1 MGAIAG
7 IIHLEG
13 ASPPRDQVQQL
24 GHNLGHRGPDDK
36 GLHAEPRAVFAH
48 RRTRFT
54 HQDPSEPLVTQ
65 RYVVVMDGRPYNGG
79 VDALARSWAREGA
92 ACLDEVDGPFAVAI
106 WDRET
111 ESLVLARDALGRRP
125 VFFAQKGTRLAFAS
139 ETGPLLGLPWVS
151 RELALDHLSE
161 YLSFRYVHAPRTLLR
176 DVSAL
181 PPGHLLRFDKRGLRM
196 ERWHRTRWAEPGA
209 AVPDPLEAER
219 RIDSLLRRSVQKR
232 LQGDLPKALLLSGG
246 LDSSSI
252 LRHTR
257 ELGVSLPC
265 VTVARSGE
273 RVDESSLAARVATVL
288 DAEHHVLR
296 IDDTDIV
303 DALPEASRAMG
314 QPLPTAAAVLQL
326 LLFRQIRPDARV
338 LLSGDGGDEVLGG
351 RGMARLAVLVRRSQA
366 VGSLPGPFRRLVRR
380 GARKAKMWNLAA
392 SGDHFGQD
400 RNVGGS
406 RVFNSTERI
415 ALLRD
420 PGLVRPGIRR
430 TVLEPGYQ
438 EVSADPLNGMLAAWQ
453 RGWLPEDGL
462 ARSDRMAG
470 ALGMEVR
477 FPMLDE
483 ALRAAAAA
491 LPGHAKVRPLRNGNF
506 ETKAPLRAALRR
518 VLPSRLVDRPKR
530 SLPNPLDHWLRNS
543 GSDYLRHVVDA
554 LAEDPDGLFVPSV
567 VRELE
572 RDHREGKRN
581 HGLRLWTLALF
592 WEWKRQLAST

>member
-13 ASPPRDQVQQL
+13 EAPPRDQVQQL

-36 GLHAEPRAVFAH
+36 GIVAEPRAVLAH

-54 HQDPSEPLVTQ
+54 HHDPREPHVTG
-65 RYVVVMDGRPYNGG
+65 RHVVVLDGRPYNGG
-79 VDALARSWAREGA
+79 VDTITERWAAKGPASLSEI
-92 ACLDEVDGPFAVAI
+92 DGPFALGV
-106 WDRET
+106 WDRRE
-111 ESLVLARDALGRRP
+111 ESLILARDALGRRP
-125 VFFAQKGTRLAFAS
+125 VFYAQKGTRLAFAS
-139 ETGPLLGLPWVS
+139 ETSPLLGLPWVS

-176 DVSAL
+176 DISAL
-181 PPGHLLRFDKRGLRM
+181 PPGHFLRFDRRGLRV
-196 ERWHRTRWAEPGA
+196 ERWHRTVWAAPGA
-209 AVPDPLEAER
+209 PVPDALEAER
-219 RIDSLLRRSVQKR
+219 RIDGLLRRSVQKR
-232 LQGDLPKALLLSGG
+232 LQGDLPRALLLSGG

-252 LRHTR
+252 LRHAR
-257 ELGVSLPC
+257 ELGASVPC
-265 VTVARSGE
+265 FTVALSGE

-296 IDDTDIV
+296 IDDRAIV

-314 QPLPTAAAVLQL
+314 QPLPTAAGVLQL

-366 VGSLPGPFRRLVRR
+366 VGRLPGPLRGLVRR
-380 GARKAKMWNLAA
+380 GAKRAGMHNIAA
-392 SGDHFGQD
+392 TGDHFGRD

-438 EVSADPLNGMLAAWQ
+438 EVVADPLNAMLAAWQ

-491 LPGHAKVRPLRNGNF
+491 LPGHAKVRPLRTGNF

-518 VLPSRLVDRPKR
+518 VLPPRLVDRPKR
-530 SLPNPLDHWLRNS
+530 SLPNPLDHWLRHS
-543 GSDYLRHVVDA
+543 GADYLRHVVDA
-554 LAEDPDGLFVPSV
+554 LCEDPDGHFVPSV
-567 VRELE
+567 IRDLE

-592 WEWKRQLAST
+592 HEWKQTL

>member
-13 ASPPRDQVQQL
+13 EPPPRDQVQQL
-24 GHNLGHRGPDDK
+24 GHGLGHRGPDDK
-36 GLHAEPRAVFAH
+36 AIHAEPRAVFAH
-48 RRTRFT
+48 RRIRFT
-54 HQDPSEPLVTQ
+54 HHDPKEPHVSARHVVLV
-65 RYVVVMDGRPYNGG
+65 DGRLYSGG
-79 VDALARSWAREGA
+79 VSSIAEQWSTFGA
-92 ACLDEVDGPFAVAI
+92 DCLNRLDGPFALCI

-125 VFFAQKGTRLAFAS
+125 LFFAQKGMRLAFAS
-139 ETGPLLGLPWVS
+139 ETTPLLGLPWVS

-176 DVSAL
+176 DIQAV
-181 PPGHLLRFDKRGLRM
+181 PPGHLLRFDHRGMRL
-196 ERWHRTRWAEPGA
+196 ERWHRTRWAEP
-209 AVPDPLEAER
+209 VSPLPDALEAER
-219 RIDSLLRRSVQKR
+219 RIDTLLRRSVQKR

-246 LDSSSI
+246 IDSSSI
-252 LRHTR
+252 LHHAR
-257 ELGVSLPC
+257 ELGAKLPC
-265 VTVARSGE
+265 FTVALSGE
-273 RVDESSLAARVATVL
+273 RVDESSLAARVATVM
-288 DAEHHVLR
+288 DAEHHVVR
-296 IDDTDIV
+296 IDDRAILS
-303 DALPEASRAMG
+303 ALPEASRAMG

-326 LLFRQIRPDARV
+326 LLFQQIKPDARV

-351 RGMARLAVLVRRSQA
+351 RGMARLAVLVRRSQM
-366 VGSLPGPFRRLVRR
+366 VGKLPGPMRRVVRR
-380 GARKAKMWNLAA
+380 AARKAGMWNLAA
-392 SGDHFGQD
+392 TGDHFGQD

-406 RVFNSTERI
+406 RVFNGSERI
-415 ALLRD
+415 SLLRD

-438 EVSADPLNGMLAAWQ
+438 EVSADPLNAMLAAWQ

-477 FPMLDE
+477 FPLLDE

-491 LPGHAKVRPLRNGNF
+491 MPGHAKVRPLRNGQF

-530 SLPNPLDHWLRNS
+530 SLPNPLDRWLRTS
-543 GSDYLRHVVDA
+543 GRDYIAHVVDA
-554 LAEDPDGLFVPSV
+554 LSEDPDGLFVPSV
-567 VRELE
+567 MKALE
-572 RDHREGKRN
+572 RDHRDGKEN

-592 WEWKRQLAST
+592 WEWRRQVAAP

>member
-13 ASPPRDQVQQL
+13 APPPRDQVQQL
-24 GHNLGHRGPDDK
+24 GHGLGHRGPDDK
-36 GLHAEPRAVFAH
+36 GIVAEPRAVFAH

-54 HQDPSEPLVTQ
+54 HHDPREPHGTS
-65 RYVVVMDGRPYNGG
+65 RHIVVLDGRPYNGG
-79 VDALARSWAREGA
+79 VDSIAERWAQKGVNS
-92 ACLDEVDGPFAVAI
+92 LQDIDGPFALAV
-106 WDRET
+106 WDKKT

-125 VFFAQKGTRLAFAS
+125 VFYAQKGTRLAFAS
-139 ETGPLLGLPWVS
+139 ETSPLLGLPWVS

-176 DVSAL
+176 DISAL
-181 PPGHLLRFDKRGLRM
+181 PPGHFLRFDKRGLRV
-196 ERWHRTRWAEPGA
+196 ERWHRTTWAAPGA
-209 AVPDPLEAER
+209 PIPDALETER
-219 RIDSLLRRSVQKR
+219 RIDGLLRRSVQKR

-252 LRHTR
+252 LRHAR
-257 ELGVSLPC
+257 ELGANLPC
-265 VTVARSGE
+265 FTVALSGE

-288 DAEHHVLR
+288 DADHHVLR
-296 IDDTDIV
+296 IDDRDIV
-303 DALPEASRAMG
+303 DALPDASRAMG

-366 VGSLPGPFRRLVRR
+366 VGKLPGPMRRLVRR
-380 GARKAKMWNLAA
+380 GAHRAGMYNLAA

-438 EVSADPLNGMLAAWQ
+438 DVSADPLNAMLAAWQ

-491 LPGHAKVRPLRNGNF
+491 LPGNAKVRPQRFGGF
-506 ETKAPLRAALRR
+506 ETKSPLRAALRR
-518 VLPSRLVDRPKR
+518 VLPPRLVDRPKR

-543 GSDYLRHVVDA
+543 GADYLRHVVDA
-554 LAEDPDGLFVPSV
+554 LCEDPDGLFVAKV
-567 VRELE
+567 VRDLE
-572 RDHREGKRN
+572 RDHREGRHN

-592 WEWKRQLAST
+592 YEWKRQL

>member
-13 ASPPRDQVQQL
+13 EAPLLDQVRQL
-24 GHNLGHRGPDDK
+24 GHGLGHRGPDDK
-36 GLHAEPRAVFAH
+36 GVTADGRAAFAH

-54 HQDPSEPLVTQ
+54 QRDAREPLVTPD
-65 RYVVVMDGRPYNGG
+65 VVVLMDGRPYNGG
-79 VDALARSWAREGA
+79 VDVIAERWSSGGVASLSEI
-92 ACLDEVDGPFAVAI
+92 DGPFALAI
-106 WDRET
+106 WDRKK
-111 ESLVLARDALGRRP
+111 ESLIVARDALGRRP
-125 VFFAQKGTRLAFAS
+125 LYYAQKGTRLAFAS
-139 ETGPLLGLPWVS
+139 ETTPLLGLPWVS

-161 YLSFRYVHAPRTLLR
+161 YLSFRYVHAPRTLLQ
-176 DVSAL
+176 DVAAL
-181 PPGHLLRFDKRGLRM
+181 PPGHLLRFDRRGLRI
-196 ERWHRTRWAEPGA
+196 ERWHRTRWAGPDEPM
-209 AVPDPLEAER
+209 PDPLAAER

-252 LRHTR
+252 LRHAQD
-257 ELGVSLPC
+257 LGARVPC
-265 VTVARSGE
+265 FTVALSSE
-273 RVDESSLAARVATVL
+273 RVDESGLAARVAGVFGA
-288 DAEHHVLR
+288 DHHILR
-296 IDDTDIV
+296 IDDREIV
-303 DALPEASRAMG
+303 DLLPEASRAMG
-314 QPLPTAAAVLQL
+314 QPLPTAAAVLQM

-366 VGSLPGPFRRLVRR
+366 VGTLPGPMRRLVRR
-380 GARKAKMWNLAA
+380 GARKAGMFNLAA

-406 RVFNSTERI
+406 RVFHSEERI

-438 EVSADPLNGMLAAWQ
+438 EVSADPLNAMLAAWQ

-477 FPMLDE
+477 FPMLDD
-483 ALRAAAAA
+483 ALRAAAAM
-491 LPGHAKVRPLRNGNF
+491 LPGHAKVRPLRNGSF

-518 VLPSRLVDRPKR
+518 VLPPRLVDRPKR
-530 SLPNPLDHWLRNS
+530 LLPNPLDHWLRTS
-543 GSDYLRHVVDA
+543 GSEYLRSVVDA
-554 LAEDPDGLFVPSV
+554 LSEDPDGLFVPSV

-572 RDHREGKRN
+572 RDHRESKRN

-592 WEWKRQLAST
+592 WEWKRQVQG

>member
-13 ASPPRDQVQQL
+13 VAPLRDQVQQL
-24 GHNLGHRGPDDK
+24 GHGLGHRGPDDK
-36 GLHAEPRAVFAH
+36 GVVADGCAVFAH

-54 HQDPSEPLVTQ
+54 HHDPREPFQSSSHIVLV
-65 RYVVVMDGRPYNGG
+65 DGRPYNGG
-79 VDALARSWAREGA
+79 VDTLAAAWAEKGSA
-92 ACLDEVDGPFAVAI
+92 TLADIDGPFALAV
-106 WDRET
+106 WDRRN

-125 VFFAQKGTRLAFAS
+125 LFYAQKGVKFAFAS

-151 RELALDHLSE
+151 RDLALDHLSE

-176 DVSAL
+176 DVMAI
-181 PPGHLLRFDKRGLRM
+181 PPGHLLRFDRRGLRV
-196 ERWHRTRWAEPGA
+196 ERWHRTAWAQPA
-209 AVPDPLEAER
+209 AVIPDPLETER
-219 RIDSLLRRSVQKR
+219 RIDTLLRRSVQKR

-252 LRHTR
+252 LRHAR
-257 ELGVSLPC
+257 ELGAKLPC
-265 VTVARSGE
+265 FTVALSGE
-273 RVDESSLAARVATVL
+273 RVDESSLAARVASVL

-296 IDDTDIV
+296 INDHDIV
-303 DALPEASRAMG
+303 DALPRATRAMG

-326 LLFRQIRPDARV
+326 LLFEQIRPDARV

-366 VGSLPGPFRRLVRR
+366 VGKLPGPFRRLVRR
-380 GARKAKMWNLAA
+380 GASRAGMHNLAA

-406 RVFNSTERI
+406 RVFHSAERI

-438 EVSADPLNGMLAAWQ
+438 EVVADPLNAMLAAWQ

-477 FPMLDE
+477 FPLLDD
-483 ALRAAAAA
+483 ALRAAAAL

-518 VLPSRLVDRPKR
+518 VLPARIVDRPKR

-554 LAEDPDGLFVPSV
+554 LSEDPDGLFVPKV
-567 VRELE
+567 VQQLE
-572 RDHREGKRN
+572 RDHREGRKN

-592 WEWKRQLAST
+592 WEWKRQL